1 MHVKLSNAADARL
14 AKLPLDTQERITSKL
29 RFFAAQPNPLTFA
42 KFIAEK
48 DAYRFRI
55 GNYRVLFI
63 IENNILK
70 VAKIERRDK
79 VYD

>member
-1 MHVKLSNAADARL
+1 MHVKLSSAADARL
-14 AKLPLDTQERITSKL
+14 AKLPLDTQERITSKI
-29 RFFAAQPNPLTFA
+29 RFFATQPDPLVFA
-42 KFIAEK
+42 KFISAK

-79 VYD
+79 IYD

>member
-1 MHVKLSNAADARL
+1 MHVKLSSAAYARL
-14 AKLPLDTQERITSKL
+14 TKLPLDVQERITLKL
-29 RFFAAQPNPLTFA
+29 HFFVAQLDPLVFA
-42 KFIAEK
+42 KFIVAK